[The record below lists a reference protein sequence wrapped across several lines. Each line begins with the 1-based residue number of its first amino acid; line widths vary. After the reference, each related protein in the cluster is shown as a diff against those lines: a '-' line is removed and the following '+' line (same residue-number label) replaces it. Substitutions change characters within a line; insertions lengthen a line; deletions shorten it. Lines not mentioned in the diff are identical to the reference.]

1 MDWGSILDNT
11 VQAMFSAN
19 AIVYAMIA
27 IGLNVHFGYTGLLN
41 FGQVGFAAVGAYGMA
56 ISVNYYGW
64 SMWLGIGVGLILA
77 VVLALL
83 LGIPTL
89 RLRADY
95 LAIATIAAS
104 EIIRLVVNAPDL
116 RDFSG
121 GVDGLTGFADAFQ
134 DLNPFDLDAVYGFGP
149 LTYRGNLLWFI
160 ICGWVTV
167 LLVVGLVHLLMR
179 SPWGRV
185 VKAIR
190 EDEDAARALGK
201 NAYVFKIQSLVIG
214 GVFGGMG
221 GILLAL
227 SKASITPQDF
237 QPQVTFIAY
246 AVLIMGGLARVF
258 GPVVGSMI
266 LWAILSFTSAFLRDA
281 TSGADPLI
289 SREIINSG
297 DVGVVRLMLVGLLLV
312 LLMAFRPQG
321 MFGKREEMA
330 LDDS

>member
-1 MDWGSILDNT
+1 MDWGSIFENT
-11 VQAMFSAN
+11 LQAMFSGN

-41 FGQVGFAAVGAYGMA
+41 FGQVGFVAVGAYGMA

-64 SMWLGIGVGLILA
+64 SMWTGIAVGILLS
-77 VVLALL
+77 VILALL

-95 LAIATIAAS
+95 LAITTIAAS
-104 EIIRLVVNAPDL
+104 EIIRLVVNAPEL

-121 GVDGLTGFADAFQ
+121 GVDGLTGFTSSFR
-134 DLNPFDLDAVYGFGP
+134 DLNPFETGVDYGFGP
-149 LTYRGNLLWFI
+149 LTYRGNIMWFLLV
-160 ICGWVTV
+160 GWTTV
-167 LLVVGLVHLLMR
+167 LAVMGLVFLLMR

-190 EDEDAARALGK
+190 EDEDAVRALGK
-201 NAYVFKIQSLVIG
+201 NAYLYKIQALVIG
-214 GVFGGMG
+214 GVIGGLG
-221 GILLAL
+221 GVLLAF
-227 SKASITPQDF
+227 SKGSITPQDF

-246 AVLIMGGLARVF
+246 AVLIMGGLARIF
-258 GPVVGSMI
+258 GPLVGSMI
-266 LWAILSFTSAFLRDA
+266 LWGILSFTSAFLRQA

-289 SREIINSG
+289 SRDIINAG

-321 MFGKREEMA
+321 IFGKREEMA
-330 LDDS
+330 LDDR

>member
-1 MDWGSILDNT
+1 MDWGSVFENT
-11 VQAMFSAN
+11 IQALFSAN
-19 AIVYAMIA
+19 AIIYAMIA

-41 FGQVGFAAVGAYGMA
+41 FGQAGFVAVGAYGMA
-56 ISVNYYGW
+56 ISVTYYGW
-64 SMWLGIGVGLILA
+64 SMWLGIAIGLLLS

-95 LAIATIAAS
+95 LAITTIAAS
-104 EIIRLVVNAPDL
+104 EIIRLVVNTPEL

-121 GVDGLTGFADAFQ
+121 GVDGLTGFADRFK
-134 DLNPFDLDAVYGFGP
+134 DHNPFVLSADYGIGP
-149 LTYRGNLLWFI
+149 LTYKGNTLWFI

-167 LLVVGLVHLLMR
+167 VAVAALVYLLMR

-190 EDEDAARALGK
+190 EDEDAVRALGK
-201 NAYVFKIQSLVIG
+201 NAYVYKIQALVIG
-214 GVFGGMG
+214 GVIGGLG
-221 GILLAL
+221 GVLLAL

-237 QPQVTFIAY
+237 QTQVTFIGY
-246 AVLIMGGLARVF
+246 AVLIIGGLARVF
-258 GPVVGSMI
+258 GPIVGSMI
-266 LWAILSFTSAFLRDA
+266 LWGILSFTSAFLREA
-281 TSGADPLI
+281 TQGADPLI
-289 SREIINSG
+289 PDSIISAG

-321 MFGKREEMA
+321 IFGKREEMA
-330 LDDS
+330 LDDR

>member
-1 MDWGSILDNT
+1 VDWGSIFENT
-11 VQAMFSAN
+11 LQALFSAN
-19 AIVYAMIA
+19 AIIYAVIA

-41 FGQVGFAAVGAYGMA
+41 FGQVGFVALGAYGMA
-56 ISVNYYGW
+56 ISVTYYDW
-64 SMWLGIGVGLILA
+64 SMWVGIGVGLVLA

-95 LAIATIAAS
+95 LAITTIAAS

-116 RDFSG
+116 REFTG
-121 GVDGLTGFADAFQ
+121 GVDGLSGFTATFQ
-134 DLNPFDLDAVYGFGP
+134 RLNPFESGVTYGFGP
-149 LTYRGNLLWFI
+149 LTYRGNALWFI
-160 ICGWVTV
+160 LCGWTTVAVVTF
-167 LLVVGLVHLLMR
+167 VVWLLMR

-190 EDEDAARALGK
+190 EDEDAVRALGK
-201 NAYVFKIQSLVIG
+201 NAYVYKLQALIIGGVIG
-214 GVFGGMG
+214 GIG

-227 SKASITPQDF
+227 SKGSITPQDF

-246 AVLIMGGLARVF
+246 AVLILGGLARIF
-258 GPVVGSMI
+258 GPIVGSMI
-266 LWAILSFTSAFLRDA
+266 LWGILAFTSSFLRDA
-281 TSGADPLI
+281 TTGADPLI
-289 SREIINSG
+289 PDSIIESG

>member
-1 MDWGSILDNT
+1 MDWASIFENT
-11 VQAMFSAN
+11 IQAMFSAN

-27 IGLNVHFGYTGLLN
+27 LGLNVHFGYTGLLN
-41 FGQVGFAAVGAYGMA
+41 FGQVGFVAVGAYGMA
-56 ISVNYYGW
+56 ISVTYYGW
-64 SMWLGIGVGLILA
+64 SMWLGIAVGLLLA
-77 VVLALL
+77 VILALL
-83 LGIPTL
+83 LGVPTL

-95 LAIATIAAS
+95 LAITTIAAS
-104 EIIRLVVNAPDL
+104 EIIRLVVNTPEL

-121 GVDGLTGFADAFQ
+121 GVDGLTGFADSFQ
-134 DLNPFDLDAVYGFGP
+134 NLNPFVLDETYGFGP
-149 LTYRGNLLWFI
+149 LTYRGNSLWFI
-160 ICGWVTV
+160 LCGWATVLAVTV
-167 LLVVGLVHLLMR
+167 VIFLLMR

-190 EDEDAARALGK
+190 EDEDAVRALGK
-201 NAYVFKIQSLVIG
+201 NAYVFKMQSLVIG
-214 GVFGGMG
+214 GVIG
-221 GILLAL
+221 GIGGVLLAL

-258 GPVVGSMI
+258 GPIVGSMI
-266 LWAILSFTSAFLRDA
+266 LWGILSFTSSFLREA

-289 SREIINSG
+289 PSSIIESG

-330 LDDS
+330 LDAN

>member
-1 MDWGSILDNT
+1 MDWGSILENT
-11 VQAMFSAN
+11 IQAAFSSN
-19 AIVYAMIA
+19 AIVYAVIA

-41 FGQVGFAAVGAYGMA
+41 FGQVGFVAVGAYGMA
-56 ISVNYYGW
+56 ISVTYYGW
-64 SMWLGIGVGLILA
+64 SMWLGMVVGLTAA
-77 VVLALL
+77 VILALL

-95 LAIATIAAS
+95 LAITTIAAS
-104 EIIRLVVNAPDL
+104 EIIRLVVNTPEL

-121 GVDGLTGFADAFQ
+121 GVDGLTGFADSFQ
-134 DLNPFDLDAVYGFGP
+134 DLNPFVLGADYGFGP
-149 LTYRGNLLWFI
+149 LTYRGNALWFI
-160 ICGWVTV
+160 ICGWATVAVVTGFV
-167 LLVVGLVHLLMR
+167 YLLMR

-190 EDEDAARALGK
+190 EDEDAVRALGK
-201 NAYVFKIQSLVIG
+201 NAYVYKIQSLVIG
-214 GVFGGMG
+214 GVIGGIG

-246 AVLIMGGLARVF
+246 AVLILGGLARIF
-258 GPVVGSMI
+258 GPIVGSMI
-266 LWAILSFTSAFLRDA
+266 LWAILSFTSVFLRQA
-281 TSGADPLI
+281 TQGNDPLI
-289 SREIINSG
+289 PESIIESG
-297 DVGVVRLMLVGLLLV
+297 DTGVVRLMLVGLLLV

-330 LDDS
+330 LDAN

>member
-1 MDWGSILDNT
+1 MDWGSILENT

-19 AIVYAMIA
+19 AIIYAMIA

-41 FGQVGFAAVGAYGMA
+41 FGQVGFVAVGAYGMA
-56 ISVNYYGW
+56 ISVTYYGW
-64 SMWLGIGVGLILA
+64 SMWLGILVGLLLA

-95 LAIATIAAS
+95 LAIVTIAAS

-121 GVDGLTGFADAFQ
+121 GVDGLTGFADSFQ
-134 DLNPFDLDAVYGFGP
+134 NLNPFELATTYGFGP
-149 LTYRGNLLWFI
+149 LTYRGNSLFFI
-160 ICGWVTV
+160 LVGWTIV
-167 LLVVGLVHLLMR
+167 LLVVGLVYLLMR

-190 EDEDAARALGK
+190 EDEDAVRALGK

-214 GVFGGMG
+214 GVIGGIG

-266 LWAILSFTSAFLRDA
+266 LWGILSFTSAFLRDA
-281 TSGADPLI
+281 TSGTDPLI
-289 SREIINSG
+289 SREIINAG

-330 LDDS
+330 LDDG